1 MTLVQSSMR
10 VSGRH
15 RLFPFIARQ
24 SKYGYLEDTTEVIHA
39 LASPI
44 TRFLLA
50 RTRSP
55 RTFLPRSERILCL
68 EASEYCATK
77 HFVSLARLLLESLNY
92 RPMVTATT
100 WPSSQFNSVHG
111 PISSSIFG
119 RNSRAHHQAM
129 PVKQGESTRL
139 SRRGM
144 KCVRFSSHALP
155 FVPARKRFIRTTQ
168 ISSMHDLAL
177 RFCEICFGLCPLSSI
192 RANLGRISLLGLL
205 LRLPSLTSPLIMFLF
220 ASLAP
225 FVVLANAVAANPI
238 VVRDGFVSF
247 CKIRQR
253 FGRTRSRPQR
263 PGTSEEIS
271 QTGQHF
277 GLRDEP
283 RHRRHKHRQL
293 LRGQR
298 WRWHSRHLLWVLL
311 IRASRSCL
319 HPLFQ

>member
-1 MTLVQSSMR
+1 MR

-24 SKYGYLEDTTEVIHA
+24 SKYGYIEDTTEVIHA

-55 RTFLPRSERILCL
+55 RTFLPRSERILCLEILCL

-238 VVRDGFVSF
+238 VVRDGLVSLPF
-247 CKIRQR
+247 ARYVNASGARDLVRRDQERARR
-253 FGRTRSRPQR
+253 FHK
-263 PGTSEEIS
+263 PGNTLASEMSPGIDVTN
-271 QTGQHF
+271 TGNYYM
-277 GLRDEP
+277 
-283 RHRRHKHRQL
+283 
-293 LRGQR
+293 
-298 WRWHSRHLLWVLL
+298 
-311 IRASRSCL
+311 ASVGVGIPATYCGSC
-319 HPLFQ
+319 